1 MSEDLQAELARI
13 EQLPLEQRAD
23 AYTKVYDEL
32 KTRLERVD
40 AQGPSA

>member
-1 MSEDLQAELARI
+1 MSDNLQAELARI
-13 EQLPLEQRAD
+13 ETLPLEQRAD
-23 AYTKVYDEL
+23 AYAQVYEQL